1 MREEDT
7 AQLEEG
13 SLDARRR
20 IRHILR
26 VLFFAGCVFV
36 LVRAF
41 TGNTFA
47 TEETRKKLQEAKDQK
62 EQTESTLSGV
72 QENITDLNEEKDTL
86 QGELSRLNKEL
97 TEVSDNLA
105 QIEFD
110 IGTTQDS
117 IEVTRQNLEEA
128 RNTEASQYAAMKKRV
143 QFIYEEQEFLL
154 MDMLFGADDFGDFLN
169 HGSYIAQLSAYD
181 RKKLTEYQNTRSDI
195 EFQEQQLTAQMEAL
209 GNQERLASAEQAK
222 VSGLVNA
229 TSGSIMQY
237 ADEIADAEAQADALQ
252 EQIKQEEQNIKELEA
267 KLAEEIRLSSLARQ
281 SSWRDIS
288 EVTFADGD
296 RYLLANLIYCE
307 AGNQP
312 YEGKL
317 AVGAVVMNRVL
328 SSVFPDTIVG
338 VIYQRR
344 QFSPVDDG
352 HLPLAL
358 AQGKATDSCY
368 QAADAAMSGETN
380 VGNCVFFRTP
390 IPGLTGIQIG
400 GHIFY

>member
-1 MREEDT
+1 MTQEQKELIQRD
-7 AQLEEG
+7 
-13 SLDARRR
+13 
-20 IRHILR
+20 IRNGIRFGIAILS
-26 VLFFAGCVFV
+26 AGLALC
-36 LVRAF
+36 AF
-41 TGNTFA
+41 HLYGVA
-47 TEETRKKLQEAKDQK
+47 SEETRRKLQEAKDQK
-62 EQTESTLSGV
+62 QQTEGALSGV
-72 QENITDLNEEKDTL
+72 QENISDLNEEKDSL
-86 QGELSRLNKEL
+86 QGELHRLNNEL
-97 TEVSDNLA
+97 SKVGDNLA

-110 IGTTQDS
+110 INTTQDN
-117 IEVTRQNLEEA
+117 IDVTRQNLEEA
-128 RNTEASQYAAMKKRV
+128 YHTEVSQYAAMKKRV

-154 MDMLFGADDFGDFLN
+154 MDMIFGADSFGDFLN
-169 HGSYIAQLSAYD
+169 HGNYIAQLSAYD
-181 RKKLTEYQNTRSDI
+181 RQKLTEYQETRALI
-195 EFQEQQLTAQMEAL
+195 EVQEARLNEQMEQL
-209 GNQERLASAEQAK
+209 NSQEAQAQAEQAK
-222 VSGLVNA
+222 VSGLVDA
-229 TSGSIMQY
+229 TSGSILQY

-252 EQIKQEEQNIKELEA
+252 EQLKQEEQNIKALEE
-267 KLAEEIRLSSLARQ
+267 KLAEEIRLSALARQ

-288 EVTFADGD
+288 EVSFADGD

-317 AVGAVVMNRVL
+317 AVGAVVVNRVL
-328 SSVFPDTIVG
+328 SAVFPDTIVG

-358 AQGKATDSCY
+358 AQNKATDSCY

-390 IPGLTGIQIG
+390 IPGLSGIQIG

>member
-1 MREEDT
+1 MTQEQRELLQQDI
-7 AQLEEG
+7 
-13 SLDARRR
+13 RRFVR
-20 IRHILR
+20 AVIMAAC
-26 VLFFAGCVFV
+26 VLF
-36 LVRAF
+36 LLRAF
-41 TGNTFA
+41 HA
-47 TEETRKKLQEAKDQK
+47 YSVASEETRRKLQEAKDQK
-62 EQTESTLSGV
+62 EQTEGALSGV
-72 QENITDLNEEKDTL
+72 QENISDLNEEKDTL
-86 QGELSRLNKEL
+86 QGELHRLNTEL
-97 TEVSDNLA
+97 SKVGDNLA

-110 IGTTQDS
+110 INTTQDN
-117 IEVTRQNLEEA
+117 IDVTRQNLEEA
-128 RNTEASQYAAMKKRV
+128 YYTEVNQYAAMKKRV

-154 MDMLFGADDFGDFLN
+154 MEMLFGADSFGDFLN
-169 HGSYIAQLSAYD
+169 HGNYIAQLSAYD
-181 RKKLTEYQNTRSDI
+181 RQKLTEYQETRALI
-195 EFQEQQLTAQMEAL
+195 EVQEARLNEQMEQL
-209 GNQERLASAEQAK
+209 NSQEAQAQAEQAK
-222 VSGLVNA
+222 VSGLVDA
-229 TSGSIMQY
+229 TSGSILQY

-252 EQIKQEEQNIKELEA
+252 EQLKQEEQNIKALEE
-267 KLAEEIRLSSLARQ
+267 KLAEEIRLSALARQ

-317 AVGAVVMNRVL
+317 AVGAVVINRVL
-328 SSVFPDTIVG
+328 SAVFPDTVVG

-358 AQGKATDSCY
+358 AQNKATDSCY

-390 IPGLTGIQIG
+390 IPGLSGIQIG

>member
-1 MREEDT
+1 MTRL
-7 AQLEEG
+7 AIAVASGVFAL
-13 SLDARRR
+13 
-20 IRHILR
+20 
-26 VLFFAGCVFV
+26 VFFASPGH
-36 LVRAF
+36 AS
-41 TGNTFA
+41 
-47 TEETRKKLQEAKDQK
+47 EETRRKLREAKEQK
-62 EQTESTLSGV
+62 EQTEGALSGV
-72 QENITDLNEEKDTL
+72 QENISDLNEEKSSL
-86 QGELSRLNKEL
+86 QGELHRLNNEL
-97 TEVSDNLA
+97 SRVGDNLA

-110 IGTTQDS
+110 INVTQDN
-117 IEVTRQNLEEA
+117 IDLTRQNLEEA
-128 RNTEASQYAAMKKRV
+128 YHTEVTQYASMKKRV

-154 MDMLFGADDFGDFLN
+154 MDMLFGSDNFGDFLN
-169 HGSYIAQLSAYD
+169 HGNYIAQLSAYD
-181 RKKLTEYQNTRSDI
+181 RQKLTEYQETRALI
-195 EFQEQQLTAQMEAL
+195 EVQEARLTEQMEQLNSQEQQAQ
-209 GNQERLASAEQAK
+209 AEQAK

-237 ADEIADAEAQADALQ
+237 ADEIEEAEAQADALQ
-252 EQIKQEEQNIKELEA
+252 EQIRLEEQNIKALEE
-267 KLAEEIRLSSLARQ
+267 KLAEEIRLSALARQ

-288 EVTFADGD
+288 EVSFADGD
-296 RYLLANLIYCE
+296 RHLLANLIYCE

-317 AVGAVVMNRVL
+317 AVGAVVINRVL
-328 SSVFPDTIVG
+328 SAVFPDTVVG